1 MHSALRLRP
10 PGEAVCRIVIHLS
23 SLIILI
29 TLSFPQSRSITIT
42 ARSVEEWPGL
52 LKWAATGLSMFLRF
66 MSERWLFSLSFSA
79 CSVLPTYCWP
89 HRLHWIRYTTSFDL
103 QVAAVRRVYVLPV
116 QWLVNMSVVNRA
128 GQVLHREKV
137 IIAMQSEPFRS
148 VYPTHLVR
156 IADAKCAVVRDS
168 PSSSVY
174 LSVCLSAS
182 LSVCLS
188 VCLSFCLSVCM

>member
-23 SLIILI
+23 SLIFLI
-29 TLSFPQSRSITIT
+29 TLSFPQSWSITIT

-79 CSVLPTYCWP
+79 CSVSPTYCRP

-116 QWLVNMSVVNRA
+116 QWLVNMSVVIRA
-128 GQVLHREKV
+128 GQVLHRDRPQGV
-137 IIAMQSEPFRS
+137 LPGGWFARGALLHHACHWYIDS
-148 VYPTHLVR
+148 VT
-156 IADAKCAVVRDS
+156 C
-168 PSSSVY
+168 VY
-174 LSVCLSAS
+174 CS
-182 LSVCLS
+182 L
-188 VCLSFCLSVCM
+188 

>member
-23 SLIILI
+23 SLIFLI
-29 TLSFPQSRSITIT
+29 TLSFPQSWSITIT

-52 LKWAATGLSMFLRF
+52 LKWAATGLSMFLHF

-79 CSVLPTYCWP
+79 CSVSPTYCRP

-116 QWLVNMSVVNRA
+116 QWLVNMSVVIRA
-128 GQVLHREKV
+128 GQVLHRDRPQGVLRGGGGGGLHEKQGSV
-137 IIAMQSEPFRS
+137 SCLSEEVVS
-148 VYPTHLVR
+148 V
-156 IADAKCAVVRDS
+156 
-168 PSSSVY
+168 
-174 LSVCLSAS
+174 VCLRRWCQF
-182 LSVCLS
+182 SV
-188 VCLSFCLSVCM
+188 

>member
-23 SLIILI
+23 SLIFLI
-29 TLSFPQSRSITIT
+29 TLSFPQSWSITIT

-79 CSVLPTYCWP
+79 CSVSPTYCRP

-116 QWLVNMSVVNRA
+116 QWLVNMSVVIRA
-128 GQVLHREKV
+128 GQILHCDLPQGVLPGGWFARGARSARTSRSRKFFGRRY
-137 IIAMQSEPFRS
+137 AMVE
-148 VYPTHLVR
+148 VWGKAVR
-156 IADAKCAVVRDS
+156 F
-168 PSSSVY
+168 
-174 LSVCLSAS
+174 S
-182 LSVCLS
+182 LTGGGCGGVAE
-188 VCLSFCLSVCM
+188 